1 MAPIP
6 PESEQES
13 AVAVLHDARHLRL
26 KAVLL
31 AVWALV
37 SFGTAYCARDLQ
49 NLLLG
54 EWPLAYWMAAQ
65 GAVLVFI
72 GIVVV
77 YCVAMNHFEAAD
89 ARAAAEVAAGDGAP
103 LSPTDRHG

>member
-6 PESEQES
+6 PESEQEP
-13 AVAVLHDARHLRL
+13 AVAVLHDARHLWL

-77 YCVAMNHFEAAD
+77 YCLAMNHLEATD
-89 ARAAAEVAAGDGAP
+89 ARAAAKAAAGEGAP
-103 LSPTDRHG
+103 RSTAGPHG